1 MKIQSLD
8 VNPGDLILF
17 EVDLNHYE
25 QNLFKNIVEGL
36 PKSVHAVAIPKDMI
50 SQMTII
56 QKGITFSNEDL
67 HGWVN
72 TPERID

>member
-25 QNLFKNIVEGL
+25 QNSFKNIVEGL

-50 SQMTII
+50 NQMTII

-67 HGWVN
+67 HGWLD
-72 TPERID
+72 TSEWID